1 MRRTPKENINQSF
14 INLIRKAHG
23 LIENSDIEKH
33 RHSQD
38 QMGALFGNSREVAV
52 TETTVGSMYAEWIR
66 VDRPHSEKK
75 IILYCHGGGYSTG
88 SPLYARTLTTKL
100 ASQLSMDVFC
110 FDYRLAPEHPY
121 PAAVDDAQAAWDFLM
136 LQGYGAKDIFV
147 AGDSAGGNLALALG
161 LRLKKQKRMLP
172 AGFVLMSPWTDL
184 TVSGKTHETKAD
196 VDPVLNQNYLNEMI
210 ENYVPQAKK
219 VQMEAVNPL
228 QEADTLR
235 ASNPLQEGNTLRVA
249 GALQEGNTIQAAGTI
264 QEGNTIQAAGTL
276 QEGNTIQA
284 AGNLQEGNTI
294 RAAGNLQERNTIRA
308 AGTIQEG
315 NTIWAAGNLQEGNT
329 IRASFN
335 LQEGIALRVADN
347 LQERNTIQ
355 AAGTLQERNT
365 LRAAGNLQERNTIQ
379 AAGTIQ
385 EGNILQTANTLQT
398 AGTEKQKPGDKSAN
412 KVFEE
417 IFDTEYLRNPEIS
430 PLFGDFTGFPPTYI
444 QVGDLEVLMSDSTM
458 LQKKMSGDGVAVS
471 LDTYK
476 NMWHVF
482 QMGPFKTAVEA
493 IHKCGEFIY
502 SVQ

>member
-66 VDRPHSEKK
+66 VDRPHSGKK

-88 SPLYARTLTTKL
+88 SRLYARTLTTKL

-110 FDYRLAPEHPY
+110 FDYRLAPEYPY
-121 PAAVDDAQAAWDFLM
+121 PAAVDDAQAAWDYLM

-184 TVSGKTHETKAD
+184 TVSGKTHVTKAD

-219 VQMEAVNPL
+219 VQMEAVKPL
-228 QEADTLR
+228 QEAGT
-235 ASNPLQEGNTLRVA
+235 
-249 GALQEGNTIQAAGTI
+249 LQEGNTIQAAGTLQERNI
-264 QEGNTIQAAGTL
+264 LQAADTLREANALQEGNTIQAAGTL
-276 QEGNTIQA
+276 QEGNILQA
-284 AGNLQEGNTI
+284 ADTLREANALQEGNT
-294 RAAGNLQERNTIRA
+294 LQTANT
-308 AGTIQEG
+308 
-315 NTIWAAGNLQEGNT
+315 LQEGNI
-329 IRASFN
+329 IR
-335 LQEGIALRVADN
+335 V
-347 LQERNTIQ
+347 
-355 AAGTLQERNT
+355 AGTL
-365 LRAAGNLQERNTIQ
+365 
-379 AAGTIQ
+379 Q
-385 EGNILQTANTLQT
+385 EGNILQAADTLREANALQEGNTLQAANTLQT

-458 LQKKMSGDGVAVS
+458 LQKKMSGEGVAVS

>member
-66 VDRPHSEKK
+66 VDRPHSGKK

-121 PAAVDDAQAAWDFLM
+121 PAAVDDAQTAWDYLM

-219 VQMEAVNPL
+219 VQMEAVKPL
-228 QEADTLR
+228 QEAGTL
-235 ASNPLQEGNTLRVA
+235 
-249 GALQEGNTIQAAGTI
+249 

-276 QEGNTIQA
+276 QEGNILQA
-284 AGNLQEGNTI
+284 ADTLREANALQEGNTI
-294 RAAGNLQERNTIRA
+294 RAAGT
-308 AGTIQEG
+308 
-315 NTIWAAGNLQEGNT
+315 LQEGNT
-329 IRASFN
+329 IRAAGT
-335 LQEGIALRVADN
+335 LQEGNTLPTANTLREAN
-347 LQERNTIQ
+347 ALQEGNTIR
-355 AAGTLQERNT
+355 AAGTLQE
-365 LRAAGNLQERNTIQ
+365 GNTIQ
-379 AAGTIQ
+379 AADTLREANALQ
-385 EGNILQTANTLQT
+385 EENTLQAADTLQT

-458 LQKKMSGDGVAVS
+458 LQKKMSGEGVAVS

>member
-66 VDRPHSEKK
+66 VDRPHSGKK

-121 PAAVDDAQAAWDFLM
+121 PAAVDDAQAAWDYLM

-219 VQMEAVNPL
+219 VQMEAVKPL
-228 QEADTLR
+228 QE
-235 ASNPLQEGNTLRVA
+235 
-249 GALQEGNTIQAAGTI
+249 
-264 QEGNTIQAAGTL
+264 AGTL
-276 QEGNTIQA
+276 QEGNTLQTVGTLQERNTLQTA
-284 AGNLQEGNTI
+284 NTLREANALQEGNTI
-294 RAAGNLQERNTIRA
+294 RAA
-308 AGTIQEG
+308 
-315 NTIWAAGNLQEGNT
+315 
-329 IRASFN
+329 
-335 LQEGIALRVADN
+335 D
-347 LQERNTIQ
+347 
-355 AAGTLQERNT
+355 TLQER
-365 LRAAGNLQERNTIQ
+365 
-379 AAGTIQ
+379 
-385 EGNILQTANTLQT
+385 NTLQT

-458 LQKKMSGDGVAVS
+458 LQKKMSGEGVAAS

>member
-66 VDRPHSEKK
+66 VDRPHSGKK

-121 PAAVDDAQAAWDFLM
+121 PAAVDDAQAAWDYLM

-184 TVSGKTHETKAD
+184 TVSGKTHVTKAD

-219 VQMEAVNPL
+219 VQMKVVKPL
-228 QEADTLR
+228 QEAGT
-235 ASNPLQEGNTLRVA
+235 
-249 GALQEGNTIQAAGTI
+249 LQEGNTIRAAGTL
-264 QEGNTIQAAGTL
+264 QEGNILQAADTLREANALQEGNIIRAAGTL

-284 AGNLQEGNTI
+284 ADTLREANALQEENT
-294 RAAGNLQERNTIRA
+294 
-308 AGTIQEG
+308 
-315 NTIWAAGNLQEGNT
+315 
-329 IRASFN
+329 
-335 LQEGIALRVADN
+335 
-347 LQERNTIQ
+347 
-355 AAGTLQERNT
+355 
-365 LRAAGNLQERNTIQ
+365 
-379 AAGTIQ
+379 
-385 EGNILQTANTLQT
+385 LQTANSLQT

-458 LQKKMSGDGVAVS
+458 LQKKMSGEGVAVS

>member
-66 VDRPHSEKK
+66 VDRPHSGKK

-121 PAAVDDAQAAWDFLM
+121 PAAVDDAQAAWDYLM

-184 TVSGKTHETKAD
+184 TVSGKTHVTKAD

-219 VQMEAVNPL
+219 VQMEAVKPL
-228 QEADTLR
+228 QEA
-235 ASNPLQEGNTLRVA
+235 
-249 GALQEGNTIQAAGTI
+249 GT
-264 QEGNTIQAAGTL
+264 
-276 QEGNTIQA
+276 
-284 AGNLQEGNTI
+284 LQEGNTI
-294 RAAGNLQERNTIRA
+294 RAAGT
-308 AGTIQEG
+308 
-315 NTIWAAGNLQEGNT
+315 LQEGNT
-329 IRASFN
+329 LQTTDTLREAN
-335 LQEGIALRVADN
+335 TLQEGN
-347 LQERNTIQ
+347 
-355 AAGTLQERNT
+355 TLQ
-365 LRAAGNLQERNTIQ
+365 A
-379 AAGTIQ
+379 
-385 EGNILQTANTLQT
+385 ANTLQT

-458 LQKKMSGDGVAVS
+458 LQKKMSGEGVAVS

>member
-66 VDRPHSEKK
+66 VDRPHSGKK

-121 PAAVDDAQAAWDFLM
+121 PAAVDDAQAAWDYLM

-184 TVSGKTHETKAD
+184 TVSGKTHVTKAD

-219 VQMEAVNPL
+219 EQMEAVKPL
-228 QEADTLR
+228 QEAGTLQEGNTIR
-235 ASNPLQEGNTLRVA
+235 AAGTLQEGNTLQTADTLREANALQEGNTIRAA
-249 GALQEGNTIQAAGTI
+249 GALQEGNTIQ
-264 QEGNTIQAAGTL
+264 EAGTL
-276 QEGNTIQA
+276 QEGNILQTA
-284 AGNLQEGNTI
+284 DTLREANALQEGNII
-294 RAAGNLQERNTIRA
+294 RAA
-308 AGTIQEG
+308 
-315 NTIWAAGNLQEGNT
+315 
-329 IRASFN
+329 
-335 LQEGIALRVADN
+335 D
-347 LQERNTIQ
+347 
-355 AAGTLQERNT
+355 TL
-365 LRAAGNLQERNTIQ
+365 
-379 AAGTIQ
+379 Q
-385 EGNILQTANTLQT
+385 EGNILQAANTLQT

-458 LQKKMSGDGVAVS
+458 LQKKMSGEGVAVS

>member
-66 VDRPHSEKK
+66 VDRPHSGKK

-219 VQMEAVNPL
+219 VQMEAVKPL
-228 QEADTLR
+228 QAAGTLR
-235 ASNPLQEGNTLRVA
+235 AANPLQEGNTIRV
-249 GALQEGNTIQAAGTI
+249 
-264 QEGNTIQAAGTL
+264 AGTL
-276 QEGNTIQA
+276 QEGNTIQTA
-284 AGNLQEGNTI
+284 GTLQERNTIQEAGNLQEGNTI
-294 RAAGNLQERNTIRA
+294 RAAGTLQEGNTIRAAGTLQEGSTIRAAGTIQEAGNLQEGNTIRA

-315 NTIWAAGNLQEGNT
+315 NTIRAAGTIQEGNT
-329 IRASFN
+329 IRA
-335 LQEGIALRVADN
+335 
-347 LQERNTIQ
+347 
-355 AAGTLQERNT
+355 AGTL
-365 LRAAGNLQERNTIQ
+365 
-379 AAGTIQ
+379 Q
-385 EGNILQTANTLQT
+385 EGNILQTANPLQT

>member
-1 MRRTPKENINQSF
+1 MNGKTELLQCERKVRRIISMRRTPKENINQSF

-66 VDRPHSEKK
+66 VDRPHSGKK

-110 FDYRLAPEHPY
+110 FDYRLAPEYPY
-121 PAAVDDAQAAWDFLM
+121 PAAVDDAQTAWDYLM

-196 VDPVLNQNYLNEMI
+196 VDPALNQNYLNEMI

-219 VQMEAVNPL
+219 EQMEAVKPL
-228 QEADTLR
+228 QEAGT
-235 ASNPLQEGNTLRVA
+235 
-249 GALQEGNTIQAAGTI
+249 LQEGNTIQAASTLREANALQEGNTI
-264 QEGNTIQAAGTL
+264 RAAGALQEGNTIQAAGTL
-276 QEGNTIQA
+276 QEGNILQA
-284 AGNLQEGNTI
+284 ADTLREAKALQEGNTI
-294 RAAGNLQERNTIRA
+294 RAAGT
-308 AGTIQEG
+308 
-315 NTIWAAGNLQEGNT
+315 LQEGNT
-329 IRASFN
+329 I
-335 LQEGIALRVADN
+335 
-347 LQERNTIQ
+347 
-355 AAGTLQERNT
+355 
-365 LRAAGNLQERNTIQ
+365 
-379 AAGTIQ
+379 
-385 EGNILQTANTLQT
+385 QTANTLQT

-458 LQKKMSGDGVAVS
+458 LQKKMSGEGVAVS

-493 IHKCGEFIY
+493 IHKCGEFIF

>member
-219 VQMEAVNPL
+219 VQMEAVK
-228 QEADTLR
+228 
-235 ASNPLQEGNTLRVA
+235 PLQEGNTL
-249 GALQEGNTIQAAGTI
+249 
-264 QEGNTIQAAGTL
+264 QAAGTL

-284 AGNLQEGNTI
+284 AGT
-294 RAAGNLQERNTIRA
+294 LQERNTLRA
-308 AGTIQEG
+308 AG
-315 NTIWAAGNLQEGNT
+315 
-329 IRASFN
+329 
-335 LQEGIALRVADN
+335 N

>member
-66 VDRPHSEKK
+66 VDRPHSGKK

-136 LQGYGAKDIFV
+136 QQGYGAKDIFV

-219 VQMEAVNPL
+219 VQMEAVKPL
-228 QEADTLR
+228 QAADTLR
-235 ASNPLQEGNTLRVA
+235 ASNPLQEGNTIRVA
-249 GALQEGNTIQAAGTI
+249 GALQEGSTIQAASNLQEGNTIQEAGNLQERNTIRAAGTLQEGNTI
-264 QEGNTIQAAGTL
+264 RAAGTLREANALQEGNTIQAAGTL
-276 QEGNTIQA
+276 QEGNT
-284 AGNLQEGNTI
+284 
-294 RAAGNLQERNTIRA
+294 
-308 AGTIQEG
+308 
-315 NTIWAAGNLQEGNT
+315 
-329 IRASFN
+329 
-335 LQEGIALRVADN
+335 
-347 LQERNTIQ
+347 
-355 AAGTLQERNT
+355 
-365 LRAAGNLQERNTIQ
+365 
-379 AAGTIQ
+379 
-385 EGNILQTANTLQT
+385 LQTANPLQT

>member
-66 VDRPHSEKK
+66 VDRPHSGKK

-121 PAAVDDAQAAWDFLM
+121 PAAVDDAQTAWDYLM

-184 TVSGKTHETKAD
+184 TVSGKTHVTKAD

-219 VQMEAVNPL
+219 VQMEAVKPL
-228 QEADTLR
+228 QA
-235 ASNPLQEGNTLRVA
+235 A
-249 GALQEGNTIQAAGTI
+249 GTLQEGNTIRAAGTL

-276 QEGNTIQA
+276 QEGNTLQTA
-284 AGNLQEGNTI
+284 NTLREANALQEGNTI
-294 RAAGNLQERNTIRA
+294 QE
-308 AGTIQEG
+308 
-315 NTIWAAGNLQEGNT
+315 
-329 IRASFN
+329 
-335 LQEGIALRVADN
+335 
-347 LQERNTIQ
+347 
-355 AAGTLQERNT
+355 AGTL
-365 LRAAGNLQERNTIQ
+365 
-379 AAGTIQ
+379 Q
-385 EGNILQTANTLQT
+385 EGNILQTADTLREANALQEGNTLQT

-458 LQKKMSGDGVAVS
+458 LQKKMSGEGVAVS

>member
-66 VDRPHSEKK
+66 VDRPHSGKK

-121 PAAVDDAQAAWDFLM
+121 PAAVDDAQTAWDYLM

-184 TVSGKTHETKAD
+184 TVSGKTHVTKAD

-219 VQMEAVNPL
+219 VQMEAVKPL
-228 QEADTLR
+228 QEADTL
-235 ASNPLQEGNTLRVA
+235 
-249 GALQEGNTIQAAGTI
+249 QEGNTIRAAGTL

-276 QEGNTIQA
+276 QEGNILQA
-284 AGNLQEGNTI
+284 ADTLREANALQEGNTI
-294 RAAGNLQERNTIRA
+294 RAAGA
-308 AGTIQEG
+308 
-315 NTIWAAGNLQEGNT
+315 LQEGNILQAADT
-329 IRASFN
+329 LREAN
-335 LQEGIALRVADN
+335 ALQEGNIIR
-347 LQERNTIQ
+347 
-355 AAGTLQERNT
+355 AAGTLQER
-365 LRAAGNLQERNTIQ
+365 
-379 AAGTIQ
+379 
-385 EGNILQTANTLQT
+385 NTLQT

-458 LQKKMSGDGVAVS
+458 LQKKMSGEGVAAS

>member
-1 MRRTPKENINQSF
+1 MNGKTELLQCERKVRRIISMRRTPKENINQSF

-66 VDRPHSEKK
+66 VDRPHSGKK

-121 PAAVDDAQAAWDFLM
+121 PAAVDDAQTAWDYLM

-184 TVSGKTHETKAD
+184 TVSGKTHVTKAD

-219 VQMEAVNPL
+219 VQMEAVKPL
-228 QEADTLR
+228 QEADTL
-235 ASNPLQEGNTLRVA
+235 
-249 GALQEGNTIQAAGTI
+249 QEGNTIRAAGTL

-276 QEGNTIQA
+276 QEGNILQA
-284 AGNLQEGNTI
+284 ADTLREANALQEGNTI
-294 RAAGNLQERNTIRA
+294 RAAGT
-308 AGTIQEG
+308 
-315 NTIWAAGNLQEGNT
+315 LQEGNILQAADT
-329 IRASFN
+329 LREAN
-335 LQEGIALRVADN
+335 ALQEGNIIR
-347 LQERNTIQ
+347 
-355 AAGTLQERNT
+355 AAGTLQER
-365 LRAAGNLQERNTIQ
+365 
-379 AAGTIQ
+379 
-385 EGNILQTANTLQT
+385 NTLQT

-458 LQKKMSGDGVAVS
+458 LQKKMSGEGVAAS

>member
-66 VDRPHSEKK
+66 VDRPHSGKK

-121 PAAVDDAQAAWDFLM
+121 PAAVDDAQTAWDFLM

-219 VQMEAVNPL
+219 VQMEAVKPL
-228 QEADTLR
+228 QEAGT
-235 ASNPLQEGNTLRVA
+235 LQEGNTLQTAGTLQEGNILQAADTLREAKALQEGNTIRAA
-249 GALQEGNTIQAAGTI
+249 GALQEGNTIQAADTLR
-264 QEGNTIQAAGTL
+264 EANAL
-276 QEGNTIQA
+276 QEEST
-284 AGNLQEGNTI
+284 
-294 RAAGNLQERNTIRA
+294 
-308 AGTIQEG
+308 
-315 NTIWAAGNLQEGNT
+315 
-329 IRASFN
+329 
-335 LQEGIALRVADN
+335 
-347 LQERNTIQ
+347 
-355 AAGTLQERNT
+355 
-365 LRAAGNLQERNTIQ
+365 
-379 AAGTIQ
+379 
-385 EGNILQTANTLQT
+385 LQTANTLQT

-458 LQKKMSGDGVAVS
+458 LQKKMSGEGVAVS

>member
-66 VDRPHSEKK
+66 VDRPHSGKK

-121 PAAVDDAQAAWDFLM
+121 PAAVDDAQAAWDYLM

-184 TVSGKTHETKAD
+184 TVSGKTHVTKAD

-219 VQMEAVNPL
+219 VQMEAVKPL
-228 QEADTLR
+228 QAAGT
-235 ASNPLQEGNTLRVA
+235 LQEGNTLQTANTLREA
-249 GALQEGNTIQAAGTI
+249 NALQEGNII
-264 QEGNTIQAAGTL
+264 RAAGTL

-284 AGNLQEGNTI
+284 ADTLREANALQEENT
-294 RAAGNLQERNTIRA
+294 
-308 AGTIQEG
+308 
-315 NTIWAAGNLQEGNT
+315 
-329 IRASFN
+329 
-335 LQEGIALRVADN
+335 
-347 LQERNTIQ
+347 
-355 AAGTLQERNT
+355 
-365 LRAAGNLQERNTIQ
+365 
-379 AAGTIQ
+379 
-385 EGNILQTANTLQT
+385 LQTANSLQT

-458 LQKKMSGDGVAVS
+458 LQKKMSGEGVAVS

>member
-1 MRRTPKENINQSF
+1 MNGKTELLQCERKVRRILSMRRTPKENINQSF

-66 VDRPHSEKK
+66 VDRPHSGKK

-219 VQMEAVNPL
+219 VQMEAIKPL
-228 QEADTLR
+228 QAAGTLQ
-235 ASNPLQEGNTLRVA
+235 ASNPLQEGNTIRVA
-249 GALQEGNTIQAAGTI
+249 GALQEGNTIRAAGTI
-264 QEGNTIQAAGTL
+264 QEGSTIQEAGTL
-276 QEGNTIQA
+276 QEGNTLRE
-284 AGNLQEGNTI
+284 AGTIQEGSTI
-294 RAAGNLQERNTIRA
+294 QEAGNLQERNT
-308 AGTIQEG
+308 
-315 NTIWAAGNLQEGNT
+315 
-329 IRASFN
+329 
-335 LQEGIALRVADN
+335 LR
-347 LQERNTIQ
+347 
-355 AAGTLQERNT
+355 
-365 LRAAGNLQERNTIQ
+365 

-385 EGNILQTANTLQT
+385 EGNILQAADTLREANALQEGNTLQTANPLQT

>member
-66 VDRPHSEKK
+66 VDRPHSGKK

-121 PAAVDDAQAAWDFLM
+121 PAAVDDAQTAWDFLM

-184 TVSGKTHETKAD
+184 TVSGKTHVTKAD

-219 VQMEAVNPL
+219 VQMEAVKPL
-228 QEADTLR
+228 
-235 ASNPLQEGNTLRVA
+235 
-249 GALQEGNTIQAAGTI
+249 
-264 QEGNTIQAAGTL
+264 QAAGTL

-284 AGNLQEGNTI
+284 ADTLREANALQEGNTI
-294 RAAGNLQERNTIRA
+294 RAAG
-308 AGTIQEG
+308 
-315 NTIWAAGNLQEGNT
+315 
-329 IRASFN
+329 
-335 LQEGIALRVADN
+335 
-347 LQERNTIQ
+347 
-355 AAGTLQERNT
+355 TLQERNT
-365 LRAAGNLQERNTIQ
+365 LQ
-379 AAGTIQ
+379 A
-385 EGNILQTANTLQT
+385 ANTLQT

-458 LQKKMSGDGVAVS
+458 LQKKMSSEGVAVS

>member
-66 VDRPHSEKK
+66 VDRPHSGKK

-121 PAAVDDAQAAWDFLM
+121 PAAVDDAQAAWDYLM

-184 TVSGKTHETKAD
+184 TVSGKTHVTKAD

-219 VQMEAVNPL
+219 VQMEAVKPL
-228 QEADTLR
+228 
-235 ASNPLQEGNTLRVA
+235 
-249 GALQEGNTIQAAGTI
+249 
-264 QEGNTIQAAGTL
+264 QAAGTL
-276 QEGNTIQA
+276 QEGNTIRA
-284 AGNLQEGNTI
+284 AGTLQEGNTLQTADTLREANALQEGNTI
-294 RAAGNLQERNTIRA
+294 RAAGA
-308 AGTIQEG
+308 
-315 NTIWAAGNLQEGNT
+315 LQEGNT
-329 IRASFN
+329 I
-335 LQEGIALRVADN
+335 QE
-347 LQERNTIQ
+347 
-355 AAGTLQERNT
+355 AGTL
-365 LRAAGNLQERNTIQ
+365 
-379 AAGTIQ
+379 Q
-385 EGNILQTANTLQT
+385 EGNILQTADTLREANALQEGNIIRAADTLQEGNILQAANTLQT

-458 LQKKMSGDGVAVS
+458 LQKKMSGEGVAVS

>member
-66 VDRPHSEKK
+66 VDRPHSGKK

-121 PAAVDDAQAAWDFLM
+121 PAAVDDAQAAWDYLM

-184 TVSGKTHETKAD
+184 TVSGKTHVTKAD

-219 VQMEAVNPL
+219 EQMEAVKPL
-228 QEADTLR
+228 QEAGTLQEGNTIR
-235 ASNPLQEGNTLRVA
+235 AAGTLQEGNTLQTTDTLREA
-249 GALQEGNTIQAAGTI
+249 NALQEGNTIR
-264 QEGNTIQAAGTL
+264 AAGTL
-276 QEGNTIQA
+276 QEGNTIQTA
-284 AGNLQEGNTI
+284 NTLQEGNII
-294 RAAGNLQERNTIRA
+294 R
-308 AGTIQEG
+308 
-315 NTIWAAGNLQEGNT
+315 
-329 IRASFN
+329 
-335 LQEGIALRVADN
+335 
-347 LQERNTIQ
+347 
-355 AAGTLQERNT
+355 AAGTLQE
-365 LRAAGNLQERNTIQ
+365 
-379 AAGTIQ
+379 
-385 EGNILQTANTLQT
+385 GNILQAADTLREANALQEGNTLQAANTLQT

-458 LQKKMSGDGVAVS
+458 LQKKMSGEGVAVS

>member
-66 VDRPHSEKK
+66 VDRPHSGKK

-121 PAAVDDAQAAWDFLM
+121 PAAVDDAQAAWDYLM

-184 TVSGKTHETKAD
+184 TVSGKTHVTKAD

-219 VQMEAVNPL
+219 VQMEAVKPL
-228 QEADTLR
+228 QEAGTL
-235 ASNPLQEGNTLRVA
+235 
-249 GALQEGNTIQAAGTI
+249 

-276 QEGNTIQA
+276 QEGNTLQTTDTLREA
-284 AGNLQEGNTI
+284 NALQEGNTI
-294 RAAGNLQERNTIRA
+294 QE
-308 AGTIQEG
+308 AGT
-315 NTIWAAGNLQEGNT
+315 LQEGNILQAADT
-329 IRASFN
+329 LREAN
-335 LQEGIALRVADN
+335 ALQEG
-347 LQERNTIQ
+347 NTIQ
-355 AAGTLQERNT
+355 AAGTLQE
-365 LRAAGNLQERNTIQ
+365 
-379 AAGTIQ
+379 
-385 EGNILQTANTLQT
+385 GNILQAANTLQT

-458 LQKKMSGDGVAVS
+458 LQKKMSGEGVAVS

>member
-66 VDRPHSEKK
+66 VDRPHSGKK

-121 PAAVDDAQAAWDFLM
+121 PAAVDDAQTAWDFLM

-184 TVSGKTHETKAD
+184 TVSGKTHVTKAD

-219 VQMEAVNPL
+219 VQMEAVKPL
-228 QEADTLR
+228 
-235 ASNPLQEGNTLRVA
+235 
-249 GALQEGNTIQAAGTI
+249 
-264 QEGNTIQAAGTL
+264 QAAGTL

-284 AGNLQEGNTI
+284 ADTLREANALQEGNTI
-294 RAAGNLQERNTIRA
+294 RAAGTLQEGNSIQA
-308 AGTIQEG
+308 AGTLQEGNILQAADTLREANALQEG
-315 NTIWAAGNLQEGNT
+315 NTIQAADTLREANALQEGNT
-329 IRASFN
+329 IR
-335 LQEGIALRVADN
+335 
-347 LQERNTIQ
+347 

-365 LRAAGNLQERNTIQ
+365 LQ
-379 AAGTIQ
+379 A
-385 EGNILQTANTLQT
+385 ANTLQT

-458 LQKKMSGDGVAVS
+458 LQKKMSSEGVAVS

>member
-66 VDRPHSEKK
+66 VDRPHSGKK

-121 PAAVDDAQAAWDFLM
+121 PAAVDDAQTAWDFLM

-184 TVSGKTHETKAD
+184 TVSGKTHVTKAD

-219 VQMEAVNPL
+219 VQMEAVKPL
-228 QEADTLR
+228 QEAGT
-235 ASNPLQEGNTLRVA
+235 
-249 GALQEGNTIQAAGTI
+249 LQEGNTIQAANTLREANAL

-276 QEGNTIQA
+276 QEGNILQTAGTLREANALQEGNTIQA
-284 AGNLQEGNTI
+284 ADTLREANALQEGNTI
-294 RAAGNLQERNTIRA
+294 RSAST
-308 AGTIQEG
+308 
-315 NTIWAAGNLQEGNT
+315 LQEG
-329 IRASFN
+329 
-335 LQEGIALRVADN
+335 
-347 LQERNTIQ
+347 NTIQ
-355 AAGTLQERNT
+355 AAGTLQEGNILQAADT
-365 LRAAGNLQERNTIQ
+365 LREANALQEGNIIRAAGTLQERNT
-379 AAGTIQ
+379 
-385 EGNILQTANTLQT
+385 LQIANTLQT

-458 LQKKMSGDGVAVS
+458 LQKKMSGEGVAVS

>member
-66 VDRPHSEKK
+66 VDRPHSGKK

-219 VQMEAVNPL
+219 VQMEAVKTL
-228 QEADTLR
+228 QETGTIQAAGT
-235 ASNPLQEGNTLRVA
+235 LQEGNTIRVA
-249 GALQEGNTIQAAGTI
+249 GALQEGSTIQAASNL

-276 QEGNTIQA
+276 QEGNTIRE
-284 AGNLQEGNTI
+284 AGTLQEGNTI
-294 RAAGNLQERNTIRA
+294 RAAG
-308 AGTIQEG
+308 
-315 NTIWAAGNLQEGNT
+315 
-329 IRASFN
+329 
-335 LQEGIALRVADN
+335 
-347 LQERNTIQ
+347 
-355 AAGTLQERNT
+355 TL
-365 LRAAGNLQERNTIQ
+365 
-379 AAGTIQ
+379 Q
-385 EGNILQTANTLQT
+385 EGNILQAADTLREANALQEGNTLQTANPLQT

>member
-66 VDRPHSEKK
+66 VDRPHSGKK

-210 ENYVPQAKK
+210 GNYVPQAKK
-219 VQMEAVNPL
+219 VQMEAVKTL
-228 QEADTLR
+228 QETGTIQA
-235 ASNPLQEGNTLRVA
+235 A
-249 GALQEGNTIQAAGTI
+249 GTLQEGNTIQAAGNLQERNTLRAAGTLQEGSTI
-264 QEGNTIQAAGTL
+264 QEAGNLQERNTIRAAGNLQEGNTIQAAGTL

-284 AGNLQEGNTI
+284 AGTLQEG
-294 RAAGNLQERNTIRA
+294 
-308 AGTIQEG
+308 
-315 NTIWAAGNLQEGNT
+315 
-329 IRASFN
+329 S
-335 LQEGIALRVADN
+335 
-347 LQERNTIQ
+347 TIQ
-355 AAGTLQERNT
+355 AAGTLQEGNT
-365 LRAAGNLQERNTIQ
+365 
-379 AAGTIQ
+379 
-385 EGNILQTANTLQT
+385 LQTANPLQT

>member
-66 VDRPHSEKK
+66 VDRPHSGKK

-219 VQMEAVNPL
+219 VQMEAVKPL
-228 QEADTLR
+228 QAAGTLR
-235 ASNPLQEGNTLRVA
+235 AANPLQEGNTIRV
-249 GALQEGNTIQAAGTI
+249 
-264 QEGNTIQAAGTL
+264 AGTL
-276 QEGNTIQA
+276 QEGNTIQTA
-284 AGNLQEGNTI
+284 GTLQERNTIQEAGNLQEGNTI
-294 RAAGNLQERNTIRA
+294 RAAGTLQEGNTIRAAGTLQEGSTIRAAGTIQEAGNLQEGNTIRA

-315 NTIWAAGNLQEGNT
+315 NTIRAAGTIQEGNT
-329 IRASFN
+329 IRA
-335 LQEGIALRVADN
+335 
-347 LQERNTIQ
+347 
-355 AAGTLQERNT
+355 AGTL
-365 LRAAGNLQERNTIQ
+365 
-379 AAGTIQ
+379 Q
-385 EGNILQTANTLQT
+385 EGNILQTANPLQT

-458 LQKKMSGDGVAVS
+458 LQKKMSGEGVAVS

>member
-66 VDRPHSEKK
+66 VDRPHSGKK

-121 PAAVDDAQAAWDFLM
+121 PAAVDDAQAAWDYLM

-184 TVSGKTHETKAD
+184 TVSGKTHVTKAD

-219 VQMEAVNPL
+219 VQMEAVKPL
-228 QEADTLR
+228 QEAGT
-235 ASNPLQEGNTLRVA
+235 
-249 GALQEGNTIQAAGTI
+249 LQEGNTIQAAGTLQEGNI
-264 QEGNTIQAAGTL
+264 LQAADTLREANVLQEGNTIQAAGTL
-276 QEGNTIQA
+276 QEGNTLQA
-284 AGNLQEGNTI
+284 
-294 RAAGNLQERNTIRA
+294 
-308 AGTIQEG
+308 
-315 NTIWAAGNLQEGNT
+315 
-329 IRASFN
+329 
-335 LQEGIALRVADN
+335 
-347 LQERNTIQ
+347 
-355 AAGTLQERNT
+355 
-365 LRAAGNLQERNTIQ
+365 
-379 AAGTIQ
+379 
-385 EGNILQTANTLQT
+385 ANTLQT

-458 LQKKMSGDGVAVS
+458 LQKKMSGEGVAVS

>member
-66 VDRPHSEKK
+66 ADRPHSGKK

-121 PAAVDDAQAAWDFLM
+121 PAAVDDAQAAWDYLM

-184 TVSGKTHETKAD
+184 TVSGKTHVTKAD

-219 VQMEAVNPL
+219 VQMEAVKPL
-228 QEADTLR
+228 
-235 ASNPLQEGNTLRVA
+235 
-249 GALQEGNTIQAAGTI
+249 
-264 QEGNTIQAAGTL
+264 QAAGTL
-276 QEGNTIQA
+276 QEGNTI
-284 AGNLQEGNTI
+284 
-294 RAAGNLQERNTIRA
+294 R
-308 AGTIQEG
+308 
-315 NTIWAAGNLQEGNT
+315 
-329 IRASFN
+329 
-335 LQEGIALRVADN
+335 
-347 LQERNTIQ
+347 
-355 AAGTLQERNT
+355 AAGTLQEGNT
-365 LRAAGNLQERNTIQ
+365 LQTADTLREANALQEGNIIRAADTL
-379 AAGTIQ
+379 Q
-385 EGNILQTANTLQT
+385 EGNILQAANTLQT

-458 LQKKMSGDGVAVS
+458 LQKKMSGEGVAVS

>member
-66 VDRPHSEKK
+66 VDRPHSGKK

-121 PAAVDDAQAAWDFLM
+121 PAAVDDAQAAWDYLM

-219 VQMEAVNPL
+219 VQMEAVKPL
-228 QEADTLR
+228 QEADTLQEGNTIR
-235 ASNPLQEGNTLRVA
+235 EAGTLQEGNTLQTADTLREA
-249 GALQEGNTIQAAGTI
+249 NAL

-276 QEGNTIQA
+276 QEGNILQA
-284 AGNLQEGNTI
+284 ADTLREANALQEGNIIRAAGTLQEGNTI
-294 RAAGNLQERNTIRA
+294 QAADTLREANA
-308 AGTIQEG
+308 
-315 NTIWAAGNLQEGNT
+315 LQEGNI
-329 IRASFN
+329 IRA
-335 LQEGIALRVADN
+335 AD
-347 LQERNTIQ
+347 
-355 AAGTLQERNT
+355 TL
-365 LRAAGNLQERNTIQ
+365 
-379 AAGTIQ
+379 Q
-385 EGNILQTANTLQT
+385 EGNILQAANTLQT

-458 LQKKMSGDGVAVS
+458 LQKKMSGEGVAVS

>member
-66 VDRPHSEKK
+66 VDRPHSGKK

-219 VQMEAVNPL
+219 VQMEAVKPL
-228 QEADTLR
+228 QAADTL
-235 ASNPLQEGNTLRVA
+235 
-249 GALQEGNTIQAAGTI
+249 

-276 QEGNTIQA
+276 QERNTLRAAGNLQEGNTIQE

-308 AGTIQEG
+308 AG
-315 NTIWAAGNLQEGNT
+315 NLQEGNT
-329 IRASFN
+329 IRA
-335 LQEGIALRVADN
+335 
-347 LQERNTIQ
+347 
-355 AAGTLQERNT
+355 AGTLQERNT
-365 LRAAGNLQERNTIQ
+365 IRAAGNLQERNTIQ

-398 AGTEKQKPGDKSAN
+398 AGSEKQKPGDKSAN

>member
-1 MRRTPKENINQSF
+1 MRRTPKENLNQGF

-23 LIENSDIEKH
+23 LIENTDIEKH

-38 QMGALFGNSREVAV
+38 QMGALFGNNREVEVA
-52 TETTVGSMYAEWIR
+52 ETTVGSMYAEWIR
-66 VDRPHSEKK
+66 VDRPHSCKK

-100 ASQLSMDVFC
+100 ASLLSMDVFC

-121 PAAVDDAQAAWDFLM
+121 PAAVDDAQAAWDYLM

-161 LRLKKQKRMLP
+161 LRLKEQKRMLP

-219 VQMEAVNPL
+219 NPEEAT
-228 QEADTLR
+228 AD
-235 ASNPLQEGNTLRVA
+235 
-249 GALQEGNTIQAAGTI
+249 
-264 QEGNTIQAAGTL
+264 
-276 QEGNTIQA
+276 
-284 AGNLQEGNTI
+284 
-294 RAAGNLQERNTIRA
+294 
-308 AGTIQEG
+308 
-315 NTIWAAGNLQEGNT
+315 
-329 IRASFN
+329 
-335 LQEGIALRVADN
+335 
-347 LQERNTIQ
+347 
-355 AAGTLQERNT
+355 
-365 LRAAGNLQERNTIQ
+365 
-379 AAGTIQ
+379 
-385 EGNILQTANTLQT
+385 LQTAEDQVE
-398 AGTEKQKPGDKSAN
+398 EKNDVN
-412 KVFEE
+412 KMFEE
-417 IFDTEYLRNPEIS
+417 LFNVEYLKNPEIS

-444 QVGDLEVLMSDSTM
+444 QVGELEVLMSDSTM
-458 LQKKMSGDGVAVS
+458 LQKKMSKDGVSVS

-493 IHKCGEFIY
+493 IQKCGEFIY

>member
-66 VDRPHSEKK
+66 VDRPHSGKK

-121 PAAVDDAQAAWDFLM
+121 PAAVDDAQAAWDYLM

-184 TVSGKTHETKAD
+184 TVSGKTHVMKAD

-219 VQMEAVNPL
+219 VQMEAVKPL
-228 QEADTLR
+228 QEAGT
-235 ASNPLQEGNTLRVA
+235 LQE
-249 GALQEGNTIQAAGTI
+249 ENTIQAAGTLQEGNTLQTTDTLREANALQEGNTLQTTDTLREANAL

-276 QEGNTIQA
+276 QEGNI
-284 AGNLQEGNTI
+284 
-294 RAAGNLQERNTIRA
+294 IRA
-308 AGTIQEG
+308 AGT
-315 NTIWAAGNLQEGNT
+315 LQEGNILQAADT
-329 IRASFN
+329 LREAN
-335 LQEGIALRVADN
+335 ALQEG
-347 LQERNTIQ
+347 NTIQ
-355 AAGTLQERNT
+355 AAGTLQE
-365 LRAAGNLQERNTIQ
+365 
-379 AAGTIQ
+379 
-385 EGNILQTANTLQT
+385 GNILQAANTLQT

-458 LQKKMSGDGVAVS
+458 LQKKMSGEGVAVS

>member
-66 VDRPHSEKK
+66 VDRPHSGKK

-219 VQMEAVNPL
+219 VQMEAVKPL
-228 QEADTLR
+228 QAAGTLQEGNTIQ
-235 ASNPLQEGNTLRVA
+235 AAGTLQEGNTLRAA
-249 GALQEGNTIQAAGTI
+249 GNLQEGNTIRAAGTIQEGNTIQAAGTI
-264 QEGNTIQAAGTL
+264 QEGNTIQAAGTI
-276 QEGNTIQA
+276 QEGSTIQ
-284 AGNLQEGNTI
+284 E
-294 RAAGNLQERNTIRA
+294 AGNLQERNTIRA
-308 AGTIQEG
+308 AGT
-315 NTIWAAGNLQEGNT
+315 LQEG
-329 IRASFN
+329 S
-335 LQEGIALRVADN
+335 
-347 LQERNTIQ
+347 TIQ
-355 AAGTLQERNT
+355 
-365 LRAAGNLQERNTIQ
+365 AAGNLQERNTIL
-379 AAGTIQ
+379 AAGTLQ

-398 AGTEKQKPGDKSAN
+398 VGTEERKPGNKSAN
-412 KVFEE
+412 KMFEE